1 MHFRRLAILAY
12 SQPLRTKPLLDLSS
26 LSEQERNQL
35 LVNAISD
42 YAIYMLDAN
51 GHVASWNPGAE
62 RFKGYSA
69 DEVIGRHFQMFF
81 TEEDRAADAPGRTLR
96 VAARDDRYETEGWR
110 VRKDGNRFWA
120 HVIVDAIRTPQ
131 GDLLGFAKIV
141 RDITDKK
148 AGETDLRAS
157 EERFRLLVQGVKD
170 CAIYMLDKN
179 GVVTNWNLGAEHIK
193 GYSSSEIVGQHFSR
207 FYTEPDRAAG
217 EPARALSTAL
227 NQGKYEKEAWRVRKD
242 GSLFWAHVL
251 IDPIYDDE
259 GNHVG
264 FAKVTRDRTEQK
276 KAAEQV
282 EEAQRN
288 LLQSQKL
295 QAIGELTGGI
305 AHDFNNMLTVIAGSA
320 DFLRR
325 NRAMPEEKKLRYL
338 DGIIEITERATTL
351 TNQLLSFARRQP
363 VKPEVLDIGKRLGSA
378 RELLSRTLGS
388 RIAVVVEVS
397 RPGLTVEVDPG
408 QLEAS
413 ILNAAVNAR
422 DAMPHGG
429 KITLAAQAEEI
440 GREKFVRVSIADTG
454 LGMPERV
461 RERAFDPFFT
471 TKEVGKGTGL
481 GLSQIHGFAAQAGG
495 FAEIESEEGAGTR
508 VSLLLPISSKEPD
521 EHVEVSH
528 EVPDKF
534 EARVLLVEDNEQVQA
549 FTHEVLEDLGCTVLL
564 ANDASQALVLL
575 ETNSI
580 DVVITDVVMPGMSG
594 IELADEIGKR
604 WSDVPVILATGYS
617 DELLA
622 KRPEYPSITKPFT
635 SVHLREALGAVLQ
648 R

>member
-1 MHFRRLAILAY
+1 M
-12 SQPLRTKPLLDLSS
+12 TNVSS

-42 YAIYMLDAN
+42 YAIYMLDA
-51 GHVASWNPGAE
+51 GGLVASWNPGAQ

-81 TEEDRAADAPGRTLR
+81 TDEDRAADAPNRILR
-96 VAARDDRYETEGWR
+96 VAARDGRFEAEGWR
-110 VRKDGNRFWA
+110 IRKDGSRFWA
-120 HVIVDAIRTPQ
+120 HAVVDAIRSPE
-131 GDLLGFAKIV
+131 GDLLGYAKVV
-141 RDITDKK
+141 RDITDRK
-148 AGETDLRAS
+148 AAEADLRAS

-170 CAIYMLDKN
+170 CAIYMLDKE
-179 GVVTNWNLGAEHIK
+179 GFVSNWNSGAEHIK
-193 GYSSSEIVGQHFSR
+193 GYSAPEIIGQHFSR

-217 EPARALSTAL
+217 EPLRALTTAL
-227 NQGKYEKEAWRVRKD
+227 TEGKYEREAWRVRKD

-259 GNHVG
+259 GNHIG
-264 FAKVTRDRTEQK
+264 FAKVTRDMSERK
-276 KAAEQV
+276 KAEEQV

-325 NRAMPEEKKLRYL
+325 NRAMPEEKKLSYL
-338 DGIIEITERATTL
+338 DGIIEITERATML
-351 TNQLLSFARRQP
+351 TNQLLAFARRQP
-363 VKPEVLDIGKRLGSA
+363 LKPRVLDVGKRLEAA

-388 RIAVVVEVS
+388 RISVVVEAV
-397 RPGLTVEVDPG
+397 PTNLVVEVDPG

-429 KITLAAQAEEI
+429 TITLAAQLEEI

-461 RERAFDPFFT
+461 KERAFDPFFT

-495 FAEIESEEGAGTR
+495 FAEIDSKEGAGTK
-508 VSLLLPISSKEPD
+508 VSLLLPLSAKQPSQDLEIVHKLPD
-521 EHVEVSH
+521 QLN
-528 EVPDKF
+528 
-534 EARVLLVEDNEQVQA
+534 AQVLLVEDNDQVRA
-549 FTHEVLEDLGCTVLL
+549 FADRILKDLGCTVLL
-564 ANDASQALVLL
+564 ATDATEAIARL
-575 ETNSI
+575 EQNRV
-580 DVVITDVVMPGMSG
+580 DAVITDVVMPGMSG
-594 IELADEIGKR
+594 IELADTIKER
-604 WSDVPVILATGYS
+604 WKDVPVILATGYS
-617 DELLA
+617 DELIA
-622 KRPEYPSITKPFT
+622 TRPDHPSIAKPFT
-635 SVHLREALGAVLQ
+635 SAHLQEALSTALS